1 MYVDGINM
9 GAYYPYTWDES
20 AISNP
25 GPGTVTWGSGSSGGQ
40 SHLRWNWVEFS
51 ILTHECKRD
60 YFMADVVPEDALV
73 FLDASNPESLDPTVS
88 SVPDEPACVAAA
100 AVAALLLHS
109 APW

>member
-25 GPGTVTWGSGSSGGQ
+25 GPATVTWGSGSSGGQ

-60 YFMADVVPEDALV
+60 YFMADAMPEDALV

-88 SVPDEPACVAAA
+88 S
-100 AVAALLLHS
+100 